1 MTDFTKT
8 ESERNLKAEEV
19 RKKCLITAGKP
30 EISLIRNGYCA
41 ARDTRFQS
49 PAGRSAHHDVSF
61 GRQKRIPAAALA
73 FLLSLTLLSPAIAVR
88 AESDLSP
95 ENPAAAVPSQISG
108 PIAGAS
114 ETSSIT
120 VLLNGEPVSFDVQ
133 PEILA
138 GTTFVSLRSI
148 FEQLGVEVEWNQQ
161 RQEALLTSSREEI
174 CLKVGSKVAIR
185 NTEVSSLTDAPYL
198 KEDRVMVPLR
208 YLSESLGY
216 DVTWNPETRTAE
228 IRSSQSGSQEETS
241 GSSSE
246 DSGEN
251 TAEDTS
257 FSAEK
262 PSSFGEGR
270 AFSILGE
277 AAEITCNEAIQDGLQ
292 ESSACKGARLSLR
305 QTAQQMEEFYDL
317 YTYNYTV
324 AIMQTRKD
332 LNLLNDW
339 SERNVVV
346 TEEQTAYSIVN
357 AMNEISLKQVE
368 VESVKEALAQ
378 AEKTCETDRLRYEAG
393 AISRRELI
401 ESEAAVETAEQQI
414 HTKETEL
421 QGLYLSF
428 YGTIGEEDL
437 SALKEGT
444 FPELEFHLN
453 YEPVGEIDIEA
464 AFRKAKQND
473 PYLWY
478 LKNSMDNADFKLQSY
493 EYNVGGKSYEL
504 TQMDLTR
511 ARINY
516 NATEAN
522 LKTTMESRYNQLLQL
537 ENQIASLESQEETLR
552 RSIDTMRTLYEA
564 GVQPRSALEEVLQ
577 NRQSIEDSL
586 LSLKV
591 SHSQLRELFE
601 KPYLAP
607 EYMVSE

>member
-1 MTDFTKT
+1 MIDFIRT
-8 ESERNLKAEEV
+8 ESQRKAN
-19 RKKCLITAGKP
+19 TA
-30 EISLIRNGYCA
+30 EACGY
-41 ARDTRFQS
+41 
-49 PAGRSAHHDVSF
+49 F
-61 GRQKRIPAAALA
+61 GRKRRNKISAAILA
-73 FLLSLTLLSPAIAVR
+73 FLLSLTFLSPAIAVR

-95 ENPAAAVPSQISG
+95 ENPAAAAPSQTYD
-108 PIAGAS
+108 PITDAS
-114 ETSSIT
+114 ETSIT
-120 VLLNGEPVSFDVQ
+120 VLLNGEPVTFDAQ

-138 GTTFVSLRSI
+138 GTTFVPLRSI
-148 FEQLGVEVEWNQQ
+148 FEQLGAEVEWNQQ
-161 RQEALLTSSREEI
+161 RQEALLTSGREEI

-185 NTEVSSLTDAPYL
+185 NTEVSTLTDVPYL

-228 IRSSQSGSQEETS
+228 IRSPQSDVSGSAGETS
-241 GSSSE
+241 GSS
-246 DSGEN
+246 GEN
-251 TAEDTS
+251 
-257 FSAEK
+257 SAEK
-262 PSSFGEGR
+262 PSSFGER
-270 AFSILGE
+270 AALSILGK
-277 AAEITCNEAIQDGLQ
+277 AAQITCDEAIQDGLQ

-305 QTAQQMEEFYDL
+305 QAAQQMEEFYDL

-368 VESVKEALAQ
+368 VEIAKEALAQ
-378 AEKTCETDRLRYEAG
+378 AEKTCETDRLQYEAG
-393 AISRRELI
+393 AISQRELI

-414 HTKETEL
+414 CTKETEL

-444 FPELEFHLN
+444 FPELEFHLD

-464 AFRKAKQND
+464 AFREAKEND

-537 ENQIASLESQEETLR
+537 ENQIAALESQEETLR
-552 RSIDTMRTLYEA
+552 RSIDTVRTLYEA

-591 SHSQLRELFE
+591 SHGQLRELFE
-601 KPYLAP
+601 KSYLAP